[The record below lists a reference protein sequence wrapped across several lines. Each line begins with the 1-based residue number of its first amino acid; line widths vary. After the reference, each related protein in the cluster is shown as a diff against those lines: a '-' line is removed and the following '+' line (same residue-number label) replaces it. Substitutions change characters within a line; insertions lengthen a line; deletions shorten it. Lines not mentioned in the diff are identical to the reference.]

1 MQYIQTYIYVYILSY
16 HVISYHVISSRIM
29 PIISYH
35 IILYI
40 ISCQSY
46 HSILYHIKYHI
57 QIHSHITYN
66 LAVPC
71 FVSSQHH
78 FPKRRTSVDTVLP
91 LDSKVRF
98 MRFQLLPVPLLRVLP
113 AKLGNPQL
121 NAGRCDGRS
130 SNVDI
135 FPHVK
140 HRGVPLVILLV
151 RYQWLL
157 IHFSHCSNH
166 IMTRD
171 ANGYPLVSW
180 NQTWIAGKSSIN
192 GGLMRKSL
200 NSKWWIFHCNVWLPE
215 GIYMDL
221 SCKKVEYTGYMS

>member
-1 MQYIQTYIYVYILSY
+1 MQCNAIQYIQTYIYIYICIYIYILSY

-35 IILYI
+35 IISYHVNHI
-40 ISCQSY
+40 ISY
-46 HSILYHIKYHI
+46 YILLYHIKYHI

-113 AKLGNPQL
+113 APAAGAFHGRNGQL
-121 NAGRCDGRS
+121 NWEE
-130 SNVDI
+130 
-135 FPHVK
+135 
-140 HRGVPLVILLV
+140 VP
-151 RYQWLL
+151 REY
-157 IHFSHCSNH
+157 F
-166 IMTRD
+166 
-171 ANGYPLVSW
+171 
-180 NQTWIAGKSSIN
+180 TWQAGKSPAKCWK
-192 GGLMRKSL
+192 M
-200 NSKWWIFHCNVWLPE
+200 
-215 GIYMDL
+215 
-221 SCKKVEYTGYMS
+221 